1 MLPRKNRLRKKKEIE
16 EVLKKGKKISGYFF
30 SLYFLKNQLP
40 FSRAAFSVSKKIS
53 NKAFQRN
60 KIKRWL
66 REFFRQEFFSEERKV
81 NLDILVIVQKNFL
94 KNNSHLAKEE
104 IRKILNNLNYES

>member
-1 MLPRKNRLRKKKEIE
+1 MLPQKNRLRKKKEIE
-16 EVLKKGKKISGYFF
+16 RVLKRGKKISGRFF
-30 SLYFLKNQLP
+30 SLYFLKSQLP
-40 FSRAAFSVSKKIS
+40 FSRVAFSVSKKIS

-60 KIKRWL
+60 KIKRCL
-66 REFFRQEFFSEERKV
+66 REFFRQEFFSKERKA

-94 KNNSHLAKEE
+94 KNNSHSVKEE

>member
-1 MLPRKNRLRKKKEIE
+1 MLPQKNRLRKKKEIE
-16 EVLKKGKKISGYFF
+16 RVLKRGKKISGRFF
-30 SLYFLKNQLP
+30 SLYFLKSQLS

-66 REFFRQEFFSEERKV
+66 REFFRQEFFSKERKV
-81 NLDILVIVQKNFL
+81 NLDILIIVQENFL

-104 IRKILNNLNYES
+104 IRKILRNLNYES